1 MTILLTQRW
10 RKTWKRATKRGKK
23 GGKKVLYQPTYLLEP
38 KQSIGPIKVL
48 QSILSSLVSLKKNNF
63 IFAFKHL
70 IVMKARNTFESLIDK
85 HKNYDIEYTPR
96 FLRIITEMI
105 KNDAKSFKVI

>member
-1 MTILLTQRW
+1 
-10 RKTWKRATKRGKK
+10 
-23 GGKKVLYQPTYLLEP
+23 
-38 KQSIGPIKVL
+38 
-48 QSILSSLVSLKKNNF
+48 
-63 IFAFKHL
+63 
-70 IVMKARNTFESLIDK
+70 MKARNTFESLIDK